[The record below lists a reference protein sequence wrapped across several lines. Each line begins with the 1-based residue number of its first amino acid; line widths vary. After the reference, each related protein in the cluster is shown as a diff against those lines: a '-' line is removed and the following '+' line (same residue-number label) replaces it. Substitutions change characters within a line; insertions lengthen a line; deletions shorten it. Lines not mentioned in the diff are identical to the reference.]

1 MTNTL
6 KIDVQRTGFPVKIGS
21 VELFFNS
28 SLENLVRFINIE
40 KLVQEKLKEA
50 REKAQHIHL
59 PDDANIEDLDS
70 KTIDTALDLNKE
82 YIAAQYDIIFGDGT
96 FKKVYEAH
104 PDILALERA
113 IDVVGVS
120 IAKEIDMQEG
130 ERAKEVEKKQDEIL
144 NKIAAKRQ

>member
-6 KIDVQRTGFPVKIGS
+6 KVDIQQTGFPVRIGS
-21 VELFFNS
+21 VELFFDS

-104 PDILALERA
+104 PDILALEKA
-113 IDVVGVS
+113 IDIVGVS
-120 IAKEIDMQEG
+120 IAKEIEMQEE
-130 ERAKEVEKKQDEIL
+130 ERGKQVEEMQNEALK
-144 NKIAAKRQ
+144 KIADKRQ